1 MRIVIIGA
9 GAAGVS
15 AAETIRKQNADAE
28 ITVIN
33 EEDSVPY
40 SPVALPE
47 FIEGKIS
54 REQLYLW
61 NNDYLSK
68 KKISYVRGKTVISVD
83 VNAKKVI
90 AEDGS
95 VFPYDKLLIATGAR
109 PIIPEELKNK
119 RGVFTLRTLK
129 DAETIRSKIKERAI
143 IYGAGAVAV
152 KTAVALRRIGVDVII
167 LCRSRVL
174 RRLFDEDI
182 CRLIHDLLIAN
193 GVKIVGIHEQMRLLG
208 DPIEKLRLGTQEF
221 KCDGV
226 IAALGVAPNLSF
238 LDPSQIKLGKSGGVI
253 VNEKMQTSAPD
264 VYAAGDCCETI
275 DITSGSRNVIALW
288 PPAVEQGKVAALNM
302 LGINAIYEGTLP
314 QNMVDVF
321 DTTFASI
328 GSLDGEK
335 ITISSHTTIKR
346 FTVKNG
352 EIIGAQLVGDVDEAG
367 IISTILKRKLQKL
380 KFKEAHARKSTLAM
394 YIYSN
399 YGGFLSKF
407 ETRNFMEQTENF
419 KLDGEITKR

>member
-15 AAETIRKQNADAE
+15 AAETVRKQNADAE
-28 ITVIN
+28 ITIIN
-33 EEDSVPY
+33 EEDSLPY

-61 NNDYLSK
+61 NDDYLRK
-68 KKISYVRGKTVISVD
+68 TKIFYVRGKTVIGVD
-83 VNAKKVI
+83 VNAKEVI
-90 AEDGS
+90 TEDGS

-109 PIIPEELKNK
+109 PVIPEELKNK
-119 RGVFTLRTLK
+119 KGIFTLRTLK

-152 KTAVALRRIGVDVII
+152 KTAVALRRMGVDVII

-193 GVKIVGIHEQMRLLG
+193 GVKIVGIHEQMRLVG
-208 DPIEKLRLGTQEF
+208 DPIEKLKLGTQEF

-253 VNEKMQTSAPD
+253 VNEKMQTSSPE

-275 DITSGSRNVIALW
+275 DITSGSRSVIALW

-314 QNMVDVF
+314 RNIVDVF
-321 DTTFASI
+321 DTPFASI

-335 ITISSHTTIKR
+335 ITLSSHTTIQR
-346 FTVKNG
+346 FTIKN
-352 EIIGAQLVGDVDEAG
+352 EKIIGAQLVGDVENAG
-367 IISTILKRKLQKL
+367 IISTILKGNLQKS
-380 KFKEAHARKSTLAM
+380 KFTRKSALAVCR
-394 YIYSN
+394 YS
-399 YGGFLSKF
+399 
-407 ETRNFMEQTENF
+407 FMV
-419 KLDGEITKR
+419 

>member
-15 AAETIRKQNADAE
+15 AAETIRKLNADVE
-28 ITVIN
+28 ITIIN
-33 EEDSVPY
+33 EEDSLPY

-47 FIEGKIS
+47 YIEGRIS

-61 NNDYLSK
+61 NDDRIRK
-68 KKISYVRGKTVISVD
+68 MKVFYVRGKTAVNVD

-90 AEDGS
+90 TEDGS
-95 VFPYDKLLIATGAR
+95 IFSYDKLLIATGGR
-109 PIIPEELKNK
+109 PVIPDELKNK
-119 RGVFTLRTLK
+119 RGILTLRTYS
-129 DAETIRSKIKERAI
+129 DAEAIRNKIKERVV

-152 KTAVALRRIGVDVII
+152 KTAVALRRKGIDVII

-182 CRLIHDLLIAN
+182 CRLIHDLLITN

-208 DPIEKLRLGTQEF
+208 DPVEKLRVGTQEL

-226 IAALGVAPNLSF
+226 IAALGVTPNLPF
-238 LDPSQIKLGKSGGVI
+238 LDPRQIKLGRSGGVI
-253 VNEKMQTSAPD
+253 VNEKMQTTAPG

-275 DITSGSRNVIALW
+275 EITSGIQNVIALW
-288 PPAVEQGKVAALNM
+288 PPAVDQGKIAALNM
-302 LGINAIYEGTLP
+302 LGINAIYDGTLP
-314 QNMVDVF
+314 QNIVDVF

-335 ITISSHTTIKR
+335 ITVRNHTTIKR
-346 FTVKNG
+346 FTIKNG
-352 EIIGAQLVGDVDEAG
+352 EIVGAQLVGDVNDAG
-367 IISTILKRKLQKL
+367 IISNVLKRKLQKTTL
-380 KFKEAHARKSTLAM
+380 KEVLARKSVLAM
-394 YIYSN
+394 YASSN
-399 YGGFLSKF
+399 S
-407 ETRNFMEQTENF
+407 
-419 KLDGEITKR
+419 II

>member
-15 AAETIRKQNADAE
+15 AAETIRKQNEDVE

-33 EEDSVPY
+33 EEDSLPY

-61 NNDYLSK
+61 NDDYLRK
-68 KKISYVRGKTVISVD
+68 TKISYVRGKTVISVD

-90 AEDGS
+90 AEDES

-119 RGVFTLRTLK
+119 RGIFTLRTLE
-129 DAETIRSKIKERAI
+129 DAEAIRSKIKERAV

-152 KTAVALRRIGVDVII
+152 KTAVALRRIGVDVVI

-182 CRLIHDLLIAN
+182 SRLIHDLLIAN
-193 GVKIVGIHEQMRLLG
+193 GVKIVGIHEQMRLVG

-253 VNEKMQTSAPD
+253 VNEKMQTSAPE

-288 PPAVEQGKVAALNM
+288 PPAVEQGKIAALNM

-346 FTVKNG
+346 FTIKNG

-367 IISTILKRKLQKL
+367 IISTLLKRKLQKL
-380 KFKEAHARKSTLAM
+380 KFKESHARKSTLAM
-394 YIYSN
+394 YMYSN
-399 YGGFLSKF
+399 YRGFPSKF
-407 ETRNFMEQTENF
+407 ETRNFTEQTKDF
-419 KLDGEITKR
+419 KLNGEITKR

>member
-33 EEDSVPY
+33 EEDSLPY

-68 KKISYVRGKTVISVD
+68 TKISYVRGKTVISVD

-129 DAETIRSKIKERAI
+129 DAETICSKIKERAI

-253 VNEKMQTSAPD
+253 VDEKMQTSAPD

-367 IISTILKRKLQKL
+367 IISTMLKRKLQKS

>member
-15 AAETIRKQNADAE
+15 AAETVRKQNADAE
-28 ITVIN
+28 ITIIN
-33 EEDSVPY
+33 EEDSLPY

-61 NNDYLSK
+61 NDDYLRK
-68 KKISYVRGKTVISVD
+68 TKIFYFRGKTVIGVD
-83 VNAKKVI
+83 VNAKEVI
-90 AEDGS
+90 TEDGS

-109 PIIPEELKNK
+109 PVIPEELKNK
-119 RGVFTLRTLK
+119 KGIFTLRTLK

-152 KTAVALRRIGVDVII
+152 KTAVALRRMGVDVII

-193 GVKIVGIHEQMRLLG
+193 GVKIVGIHEQMRLVG
-208 DPIEKLRLGTQEF
+208 DPIEKLKIGDAEF

-253 VNEKMQTSAPD
+253 VNEKMQTSSPE

-275 DITSGSRNVIALW
+275 DITSGSRSVIALW

-314 QNMVDVF
+314 RNIVDVF
-321 DTTFASI
+321 DTPFASI

-335 ITISSHTTIKR
+335 ITLSSHTTIQR
-346 FTVKNG
+346 FTIKN
-352 EIIGAQLVGDVDEAG
+352 EKIIGAQLVGDVENAG
-367 IISTILKRKLQKL
+367 IISTILKGNLQKS
-380 KFKEAHARKSTLAM
+380 KFTRKSALAVCR
-394 YIYSN
+394 YS
-399 YGGFLSKF
+399 
-407 ETRNFMEQTENF
+407 FMV
-419 KLDGEITKR
+419 